1 MDEAGFV
8 VPHGTVSWVSIL
20 LGGEGS
26 MSANDGVWRLYRDDE
41 LLGEIRVEGSDFPWL
56 YGRFVAQP
64 GFAAG
69 KTDVRARA
77 RARGVRR

>member
-1 MDEAGFV
+1 
-8 VPHGTVSWVSIL
+8 
-20 LGGEGS
+20 